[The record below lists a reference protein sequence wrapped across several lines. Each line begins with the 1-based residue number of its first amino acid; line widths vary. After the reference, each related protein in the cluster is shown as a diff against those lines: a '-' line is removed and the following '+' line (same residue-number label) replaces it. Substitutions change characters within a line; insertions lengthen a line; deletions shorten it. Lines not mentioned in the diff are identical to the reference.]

1 MKHRYI
7 IQQPSQGRIVPRIDC
22 GLFFGR
28 RSARV
33 AAKDHGYPPQLIKKV
48 TRNEYVEND

>member
-1 MKHRYI
+1 MI
-7 IQQPSQGRIVPRIDC
+7 IRWIVREPWQNTITPHTQM
-22 GLFFGR
+22 GLFCGR

-48 TRNEYVEND
+48 SRHENEDA

>member
-1 MKHRYI
+1 MRHRW
-7 IQQPSQGRIVPRIDC
+7 IVRDRKDDITTPHINL
-22 GLFFGR
+22 GLFYGR

-48 TRNEYVEND
+48 TR

>member
-1 MKHRYI
+1 MI
-7 IQQPSQGRIVPRIDC
+7 IRWIVREPRQHTITPHLDM
-22 GLFFGR
+22 GLFYGR

-48 TRNEYVEND
+48 TR